1 MRDTTSSTDLHGAA
15 VFVQVVESGSIRGAA
30 RALAM
35 PKSNVSR
42 RVAELEAQLG
52 ARLLQRTTRTLSL
65 TDAGR
70 AFHQHAAVAVASL
83 QDAERAVHDLEGEPR
98 GTLRVTAP
106 ANFSMLFM
114 PTLIAQFMLLYPD
127 VNLVV
132 DFTDRAVDLVQEGYD
147 IAVRAGRL
155 ADSSLVAVSLRGS
168 SFATLASPAY
178 LKKHGTPKTP
188 EELREHECIVFGL
201 TREGKW
207 LYKQTSKPNA
217 KTVQV
222 PIRGKLAANSF
233 FVAREAAIAGLGIAC
248 IPELLAAKAIA
259 EGRLKPLLKSYAP
272 PVAPLHLVYPSH
284 RHLSPKV
291 RVFVDYFAKAFR
303 ESPDIFGIG

>member
-1 MRDTTSSTDLHGAA
+1 MRDTSTSSDLHGAA

-70 AFHQHAAVAVASL
+70 AFHQYAAAAVAAL

-114 PTLIAQFMLLYPD
+114 PALIPQFMALYPD

-132 DFTDRAVDLVQEGYD
+132 DFTDRAVDLVHEGYD

-168 SFATLASPAY
+168 NFATLASPEY

-188 EELREHECIVFGL
+188 EELRDHECIVFGL

-207 LYKQTSKPNA
+207 LYKQAAKPNA
-217 KTVQV
+217 KTVHV

-303 ESPDIFGIG
+303 ESPDIFGLG